1 MVLELYQAAFTDGGG
16 DGHTGAQNGGQGRLQ
31 QEATD
36 SLPPRPKPGFLDHLK
51 AKAQQVG
58 KEVKK
63 EATQAGKQLDQ
74 KAKQLNQQA
83 KEHHVVDKVKK
94 VAVAAG
100 SHGLLGPAGAV
111 AAEAIKEAD
120 KKKTKPHTDGNQPP
134 SSDAT
139 HKPAPK
145 KTTPTHIDL
154 TNPYEFIKQ
163 HIPKL

>member
-1 MVLELYQAAFTDGGG
+1 MVLELYQASFNDGGG
-16 DGHTGAQNGGQGRLQ
+16 NGHTGAGQGRLQ
-31 QEATD
+31 EEATD
-36 SLPPRPKPGFLDHLK
+36 SLPPRPKPGILDHLK

-63 EATQAGKQLDQ
+63 EATQVGKQLDQ

-111 AAEAIKEAD
+111 AAEAVKEAD
-120 KKKTKPHTDGNQPP
+120 KKKAKPHTDGQTQ
-134 SSDAT
+134 SSDAG

-145 KTTPTHIDL
+145 KATPTHIDL